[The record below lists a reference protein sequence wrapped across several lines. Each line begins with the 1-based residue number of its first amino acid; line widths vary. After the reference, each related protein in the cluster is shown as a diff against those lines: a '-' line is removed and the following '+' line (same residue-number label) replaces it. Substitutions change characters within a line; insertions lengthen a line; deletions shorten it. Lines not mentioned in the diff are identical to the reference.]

1 MRMKKIIIL
10 LGIPGSG
17 KGTQAM
23 RLVERYGYTHI
34 STGDLLRG
42 LQGRTDLDSE
52 LQEAVDTMLEGK
64 LVKDTVVYRLGFDAI
79 RDALDAGKGVV
90 LDGVVR
96 NRAQAERYYAF
107 FEELGVVNDVQV
119 IEIALDD
126 TESFDRLKARIASGY
141 QSRPDD
147 TQEILRERIKV
158 QGNTALAPI
167 KAFYDAHG
175 VLARVDGRA
184 SMDDVEKAIT
194 AILS

>member
-1 MRMKKIIIL
+1 MKKVIIL

-23 RLVERYGYTHI
+23 RLVDTYNYAHI

-42 LQGRTDLDSE
+42 LKDRTDLDE
-52 LQEAVDTMLEGK
+52 QLQEAVNTMLTGK
-64 LVKDTVVYRLGFDAI
+64 LVKVDVVYRLGFDAI

-90 LDGVVR
+90 LDGVIR
-96 NRAQAERYYAF
+96 TPAQAKRYHTF
-107 FEELGVVNDVQV
+107 FEDMGVSSEVQV

-126 TESFDRLKARIASGY
+126 EHSFDRLRARIEGGN

-147 TQEILRERIKV
+147 TPEILRERIKV

-167 KAFYDAHG
+167 REFYQAHNLL
-175 VLARVDGRA
+175 VIVDGSQSVDRVEA
-184 SMDDVEKAIT
+184 SIEKSIA
-194 AILS
+194 

>member
-1 MRMKKIIIL
+1 MKKIIIL

-23 RLVERYGYTHI
+23 RLVDHYGYEHI

-42 LQGRTDLDSE
+42 LQGKKDLDEE
-52 LQEAVDTMLEGK
+52 LQQAVDTMLEGK
-64 LVKDTVVYRLGFDAI
+64 MVKDDVVYRLGFDAI

-96 NRAQAERYYAF
+96 NNAQAERYHTF
-107 FEELGVVNDVQV
+107 FQELGVADDVQV

-126 TESFDRLKARIASGY
+126 DESFDRLKARIASGY

-147 TQEILRERIKV
+147 TEEILRERIKV
-158 QGNTALAPI
+158 QGNEALEPI
-167 KAFYDAHG
+167 KAFYNKHDL
-175 VLARVDGRA
+175 LAVVDGRQ
-184 SMDDVEKAIT
+184 SMDAVHE
-194 AILS
+194 AILRIFL